1 MREPTPA
8 SQRRERDFV
17 AFLTSLFIND
27 QRGELARIA
36 DRLGLKYDALYR
48 RVRGT
53 VAWRPEELRLFIA
66 ACTDAR
72 VAQWF
77 LEESTYIAVDRVPP
91 IQSSGGMIH
100 AVSDAIRQTVD
111 IWETLAAFGDFET
124 LTESERLKLLR
135 EVREAEQVIANIR
148 SMVLDRPARSEPPA
162 R

>member
-8 SQRRERDFV
+8 HLRRERDFA

-27 QRGELARIA
+27 QRGELNRIA
-36 DRLGLKYDALYR
+36 DRIGLKYDALYR
-48 RVRGT
+48 RVRGM
-53 VAWRPEELRLFIA
+53 VAWRPEELRRFIA
-66 ACTDAR
+66 ACPDPR

-77 LEESTYIAVDRVPP
+77 LEESGYIVVDRARPD
-91 IQSSGGMIH
+91 ISHGGMIG

-124 LTESERLKLLR
+124 LTESERLRLLR
-135 EVREAEQVIANIR
+135 EVREAEQAIASIR
-148 SMVLDRPARSEPPA
+148 SMVLEPANRAEPPA